1 MTGPGQQVRGA
12 PGSGPR
18 RHDAGSGSPLRR
30 ALLRPRLGLAVLVPA
45 VALALAGG
53 AVAGLGVRHA
63 MAPGGPAPGVSA
75 DRSGDA
81 TARSAGRSAPPTSG
95 GSATSASPASPTS
108 TPSPTPTPVPTPV
121 RDPADV
127 LAGLLSHDTP
137 AAASGTL
144 TVVPG
149 AAPAPLEGAPV
160 RTVRV
165 EVEDGLPVD
174 GPAFAAF
181 VLATL
186 NDDRGWGHGG
196 AMTFARTDADEADLR
211 VVLASPAKVDE
222 LCAPLQTNG
231 EYSCGRYGHAA
242 INFTRWVTAT
252 PEFADLTQYRT
263 YVVNHE
269 VGHLLGHPH
278 ETCPG
283 EGRLAPIMQQQS
295 IAVAPCVANGWPH
308 P

>member
-1 MTGPGQQVRGA
+1 M
-12 PGSGPR
+12 
-18 RHDAGSGSPLRR
+18 
-30 ALLRPRLGLAVLVPA
+30 AV
-45 VALALAGG
+45 
-53 AVAGLGVRHA
+53 
-63 MAPGGPAPGVSA
+63 
-75 DRSGDA
+75 
-81 TARSAGRSAPPTSG
+81 
-95 GSATSASPASPTS
+95 
-108 TPSPTPTPVPTPV
+108 TPT

-137 AAASGTL
+137 PSAAGTL
-144 TVVPG
+144 TVVAG
-149 AAPAPLEGAPV
+149 AVPAPLPGATV

-186 NDDRGWGHGG
+186 NDPRGWGHDGD
-196 AMTFARTDADEADLR
+196 MTFARTDGPDADLR

-222 LCAPLQTNG
+222 MCAPLQTNG

-242 INFTRWVTAT
+242 INFTRWVAAT
-252 PEFADLTQYRT
+252 PEFADLTLYRT

-283 EGRLAPIMQQQS
+283 DGQLAPVMQQQS
-295 IAVAPCVANGWPH
+295 IAVTPCVANGWPY